1 MADQLGHRMINMLFI
16 SQDTI
21 GAEGRMQEALQS
33 CRLVVIGDSKKRR
46 NFLTVD

>member
-1 MADQLGHRMINMLFI
+1 MINMLFI

-21 GAEGRMQEALQS
+21 GAEGRMQKALQS
-33 CRLVVIGDSKKRR
+33 CRLIIVGNSKKGC